1 MRKVREVLRQKLE
14 LEMTHALIAA
24 STGISP
30 STVSDY
36 LKRARTANLSWE
48 QIREMS
54 DAEVERRLFKQ
65 IGYNEPTNKA
75 RIDFEWV
82 HRELRRTG
90 VTLQLLWNEY
100 SEAAAGESAKP
111 YGYSQ
116 FCELYRSFR
125 KKVEPA
131 MRQTHRAGEKG
142 FVDYSGKKPVVV
154 DPDTGEAT
162 EVELFVMVLGAS
174 NYTYAEATQTQQSRD
189 FIGSHIRA
197 FEYFGCVPKLLV
209 PDQLRS
215 AVAKPHRYDPEL
227 NRTYYAM
234 AEHYDT
240 AIVPARPR
248 RPKDKAK
255 AEAGVL
261 LAQRWILACL
271 RNRVFF
277 CLDDLN
283 EAIAHL
289 LERLNTRPFQKLE
302 GCRRSAFEQIDRPA
316 MKPLPLHRYEVAE
329 WKNAKVGIDYHVQ
342 YDWRYYSGPFTLR
355 GEGVEVRATSA
366 TVEILHSGQRVASHR
381 RSYGRKGTAVTC
393 EEHRP
398 KSHRDYGQWTPA
410 RMVQW
415 AGSIGPCTAE
425 VVERIL
431 DSHRHPEMGYR
442 SCLGLIRRRKTAEDG
457 RLEAACRRA
466 LEINSPNRRS
476 VEMILKKGLDKLPQ
490 ESQSSQPLPLH
501 DNIRG
506 SSYYEGRDGEDNSD
520 EESDGHNDEQVAQNS
535 DKLSPDSLTRPC
547 SNNRIACNERMP
559 AVYSRS
565 ETVNERTAALSGAV
579 ELSTATHPTLSH
591 QGVGCSPASRDV
603 VARCMSTALR
613 ASQLSLGLE
622 E

>member
-1 MRKVREVLRQKLE
+1 MRKVREVLRLRHE
-14 LEMTHALIAA
+14 LKMTHALIAA
-24 STGISP
+24 SVGMSP
-30 STVSDY
+30 SSVSEH
-36 LKRARTANLSWE
+36 LNRAKVAGLTWKKAE
-48 QIREMS
+48 EMS
-54 DAEVERRLFKQ
+54 DAEVERLLFKQ
-65 IGYNEPTNKA
+65 LGYHEPSDRA
-75 RIDFEWV
+75 RVDFDWV

-90 VTLQLLWNEY
+90 VTLQLLWQEY
-100 SEAAAGESAKP
+100 REAAASGAARP

-125 KKVEPA
+125 KRIEPA

-142 FVDYSGKKPVVV
+142 FVDYSGKKPVIV
-154 DPDTGEAT
+154 DPETGETT
-162 EVELFVMVLGAS
+162 EVELFILVLGAS
-174 NYTYAEATQTQQSRD
+174 NYTYAEATRTQKIQD
-189 FIGSHIRA
+189 FVASHIRA

-215 AVAKPHRYDPEL
+215 AVKKPHRYDPEL

-234 AEHYDT
+234 AEHYE
-240 AIVPARPR
+240 AAVVPARPR

-271 RNRVFF
+271 RNQVFF

-283 EAIAHL
+283 EAVALL

-302 GCRRSAFEQIDRPA
+302 GCRRSAFEQLDRPA
-316 MKPLPLHRYEVAE
+316 MQPLPARRYEIAE
-329 WKNAKVGIDYHVQ
+329 WKKVKAGIDYHVQ
-342 YDWRYYSGPFTLR
+342 FDWRYYSVPCALQGAEL
-355 GEGVEVRATSA
+355 EVRATSS
-366 TVEILHSGQRVASHR
+366 TVEILHQGQRVASHR

-415 AGSIGPCTAE
+415 AGKIGPSTAE

-442 SCLGLIRRRKTAEDG
+442 SCLGLIRQGKTVGQE
-457 RLEAACRRA
+457 RLEAACKRA
-466 LEINSPNRRS
+466 IEIDSPSRRS

-490 ESQSSQPLPLH
+490 DEEHSPPLPAH

-506 SSYYEGRDGEDNSD
+506 PGYYETDENIDVYAICVSRNGCVLCCASTEDYLSNGAMVQSRNALPNSRQSLIAVQPASGSRCC
-520 EESDGHNDEQVAQNS
+520 ESCVPAS
-535 DKLSPDSLTRPC
+535 D
-547 SNNRIACNERMP
+547 SNI
-559 AVYSRS
+559 
-565 ETVNERTAALSGAV
+565 
-579 ELSTATHPTLSH
+579 
-591 QGVGCSPASRDV
+591 VGCMSRGLATNQLQLELE
-603 VARCMSTALR
+603 ARA
-613 ASQLSLGLE
+613 
-622 E
+622 